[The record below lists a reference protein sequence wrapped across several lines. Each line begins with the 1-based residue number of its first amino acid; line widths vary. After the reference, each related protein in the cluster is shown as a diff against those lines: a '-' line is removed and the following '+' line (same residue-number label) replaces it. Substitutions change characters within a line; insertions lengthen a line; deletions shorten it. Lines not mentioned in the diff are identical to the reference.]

1 MTTPP
6 GASYRSRIIVSQKII
21 PVLGLS
27 LPLFVFWIFANYSD
41 TALPLDDLTLL
52 ADRLNRRSDFHGK
65 PSFPLFGQK
74 CPNNILA
81 NPSCFCKNYFY
92 FFLPKT
98 GWYAGGEGALCLSP
112 GTKAGGT
119 KPPCLICPIR
129 LSAFR
134 PALLISPDDPA
145 LGQVVG
151 GELDGHLIPRKDTD
165 KVHPQ
170 LTADMCQH
178 LVPILQLH
186 LQQLKP
192 FDHAL

>member
-1 MTTPP
+1 MLFLHKIVSMTTPP

-92 FFLPKT
+92 FFLPKP
-98 GWYAGGEGALCLSP
+98 AGTQAAKEPCASALAQKRAAQSRPVSSALSDCLPS
-112 GTKAGGT
+112 A
-119 KPPCLICPIR
+119 R
-129 LSAFR
+129 LYLSLQMIL
-134 PALLISPDDPA
+134 P
-145 LGQVVG
+145 
-151 GELDGHLIPRKDTD
+151 LDRS
-165 KVHPQ
+165 
-170 LTADMCQH
+170 
-178 LVPILQLH
+178 
-186 LQQLKP
+186 
-192 FDHAL
+192 